1 MSLCLLAGLCSP
13 PSSTDKCASQ
23 LLSRMEVIQGKGYSI
38 FPEEE
43 VYRARL
49 ENMQREL
56 NKPTQFK
63 GLLNEVHSRVRRQ
76 EAIYQESYESLDAE
90 YLRMVFEVCVRVCVV
105 LAPRCSRSHAARHV
119 QHLSQLKEGLAH
131 LMQFVCDDMRDLE
144 TITNTLESES

>member
-90 YLRMVFEVCVRVCVV
+90 YLRMVFEVCVRACVRRTR
-105 LAPRCSRSHAARHV
+105 APMLSFSRSATRAASV
-119 QHLSQLKEGLAH
+119 ATEGGPGTPDAIR
-131 LMQFVCDDMRDLE
+131 V
-144 TITNTLESES
+144 